1 MNKAAGQLQ
10 RDLEAPTWPPGE
22 PLPAVPELAE
32 RYGCTVEDLE
42 LAVGDLIYEGVLERD
57 PDSRAV
63 IRPVLH
69 PLWGTITGNHS
80 LTKEA
85 HKRGEEPGTQILTFE
100 TVPAWPIVAARL
112 GLDEGE
118 DVTIMERLRTSNG
131 KPVSLEFSYYPTR
144 LYPGMTR
151 EMFTGG
157 GSGQSSFKIMQE
169 KFNLIPDHAVDE
181 VTVAAVEPREARLL
195 GLQAGIPVLI
205 RFRLTISPEGK
216 PIKGSR
222 AIYLFKAGYTLP
234 I

>member
-1 MNKAAGQLQ
+1 MNKAAGRLL
-10 RDLEAPTWPPGE
+10 RDIEASTWSPGE
-22 PLPAVPELAE
+22 PLAPLPVLAE
-32 RYGCTVEDLE
+32 RYGCAVEDIE

-63 IRPVLH
+63 IRPVLN

-85 HKRGEEPGTQILTFE
+85 HKRGEEPGTQILTFD

-131 KPVSLEFSYYPTR
+131 RPVSLEFSYYPTR
-144 LYPGMTR
+144 LYPGMTH

-169 KFNLIPDHAVDE
+169 QFDLVPDHAIDE

-195 GLQAGIPVLI
+195 GLQPGTAVLI
-205 RFRLTISPEGK
+205 RFRLTISPEGM

-222 AIYLFKAGYTLP
+222 AIYLFRAGYSLP